1 MQSFEQAKAVILN
14 DLHRGTKDKSPK
26 GFVDS
31 DIVELVQEIND
42 HPNYVTTSSCSGR
55 AVIFEEGS
63 QHREGKWLYN
73 SHSSFSFE
81 AVACALAKACGN
93 AQLKFE
99 PFILHVRCRNLD
111 SAVELLSVS
120 TQSGFRES
128 GIVLG
133 KSKKKIIVAVRT
145 TSIRLDIPVVRA
157 GQCLVSRELLIWL
170 AEDFRKRFTQNEQL
184 RGCFRQAFQRLLP
197 NDEKACLHVPDWLT
211 PEKEST
217 SPNWVFVIFP
227 ATYAESMRTVL
238 TKCKGLDRSRANK
251 KLPDGSIAIP
261 VLRSFLAHF
270 DSPQKAC
277 ASLRAELLLATD
289 TASDACTITL
299 VTGV

>member
-1 MQSFEQAKAVILN
+1 MLMQSFEQAKAVILN

-63 QHREGKWLYN
+63 QRREGKWLYN

-120 TQSGFRES
+120 TQSGFRYSFIIHCAEIYYNIPRES

-170 AEDFRKRFTQNEQL
+170 AEVWKMKL
-184 RGCFRQAFQRLLP
+184 SWPSILSLCFRTFGRDLLRM
-197 NDEKACLHVPDWLT
+197 N
-211 PEKEST
+211 S
-217 SPNWVFVIFP
+217 
-227 ATYAESMRTVL
+227 
-238 TKCKGLDRSRANK
+238 
-251 KLPDGSIAIP
+251 
-261 VLRSFLAHF
+261 
-270 DSPQKAC
+270 
-277 ASLRAELLLATD
+277 
-289 TASDACTITL
+289 
-299 VTGV
+299 